1 MEGDGDGD
9 GAAFKMSSIFHLLG
23 KKIEE
28 GSAGAGGCIDGSER
42 AGARSQEV
50 PPDKDVLKMGGLVR
64 FQSGVADGERGK
76 SQIRA
81 GTSSDPRPGTW
92 YEIEGVKES
101 GRKEGRE
108 GGRRKEGRG
117 G

>member
-50 PPDKDVLKMGGLVR
+50 PPDKDVLKMGGLVS
-64 FQSGVADGERGK
+64 FQSGVAENGGNPRSEPGRVP
-76 SQIRA
+76 IRDQELGMKLRA
-81 GTSSDPRPGTW
+81 
-92 YEIEGVKES
+92 
-101 GRKEGRE
+101 
-108 GGRRKEGRG
+108 
-117 G
+117 